1 MAAAASAQRTIPRPI
16 PTSMLGS
23 MIDRMESDVRSK
35 TAAVRRD
42 AFLVSQVVAA
52 VGELGDFQRNV
63 AIEKARDHLEAA
75 LRRAREN
82 PEAPR
87 STFELLQS
95 ERELLDKARQQGATA
110 DIPSLKGDMLKG
122 NRILQRTLFAEL
134 DDVRRDRQ
142 TLTDLQSRL
151 SSLTNDIDNALGEA
165 LGATF
170 DYFRAGGQ

>member
-1 MAAAASAQRTIPRPI
+1 
-16 PTSMLGS
+16 MLGS
-23 MIDRMESDVRSK
+23 VIDRMESDIRSK

-82 PEAPR
+82 PEALR
-87 STFELLQS
+87 SPFELLES
-95 ERELLDKARQQGATA
+95 AREVLDKARQKGAIIN
-110 DIPSLKGDMLKG
+110 IPLLKGVMVEG
-122 NRILQRTLFAEL
+122 NRILQRTWLAEL